1 MAQPA
6 EDRPMPF
13 VHYRLSTALA
23 ASLSLTLAA
32 CAPSAGPAA
41 RQPEATAGGR
51 QNAAKS
57 PPEDIDTEATLWTVL
72 GFAKKGSQKE
82 PGPAT
87 GNKVSPVLYQAALD
101 TLKFTKLAS
110 EDPLGGSLVTDWY
123 SPADKPDE
131 RFRIDVFIL
140 SRHLTSDSVAVT
152 VERQVRGPTGEWVD
166 SPVDRKVQEDLETR
180 ILFRARQLKRAWTA
194 AASS

>member
-1 MAQPA
+1 
-6 EDRPMPF
+6 MPV
-13 VHYRLSTALA
+13 VHYRPSTALA
-23 ASLSLTLAA
+23 ASLSLILAA
-32 CAPSAGPAA
+32 CAPAAGPAA
-41 RQPEATAGGR
+41 GQPGAAKAGG
-51 QNAAKS
+51 QQTAAN

-72 GFAKKGSQKE
+72 GLAKKGSQRQRE

-87 GNKVSPVLYQAALD
+87 GGKVSPVLYQAALD
-101 TLKFTKLAS
+101 TLRFTKFAS

-123 SPADKPDE
+123 SPRDKPDE

-166 SPVDRKVQEDLETR
+166 STVDKKVQEDLETR
-180 ILFRARQLKRAWTA
+180 ILYRARQLKREWSA
-194 AASS
+194 AYPS